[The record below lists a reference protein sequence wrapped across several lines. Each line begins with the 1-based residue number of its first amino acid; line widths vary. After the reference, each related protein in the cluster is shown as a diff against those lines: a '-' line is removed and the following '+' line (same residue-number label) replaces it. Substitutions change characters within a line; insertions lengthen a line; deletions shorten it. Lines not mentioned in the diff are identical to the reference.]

1 MNSFKKILVIG
12 DRMTGKTQFVNSNK
26 NEDAFVIDDVPI
38 ELVYKQ
44 MGEYFSDKYS
54 QSIVVLQRLP
64 DMPEL
69 TDQIDCMVLFQ
80 MNKHTLNALLEIY
93 AIPNLIIEKISS
105 LNKYEYIV
113 WNSYSDEFILHH
125 NNEVI

>member
-26 NEDAFVIDDVPI
+26 NEDAFVIDDVPT
-38 ELVYKQ
+38 ELVHEL

-54 QSIVVLQRLP
+54 QSIVVLQHLP
-64 DMPEL
+64 DIPVL
-69 TDQIDCMVLFQ
+69 TDQIDCMVLFH
-80 MNKHTLNALLEIY
+80 MNKHAVDTLLELY
-93 AIPNLIIEKISS
+93 DIPNLIREKISS

-113 WNSYSDEFILHH
+113 WNSYSDEWNLII
-125 NNEVI
+125 V